1 MTMIRTATSADFEQ
15 VVEKSDKPVLIDFWA
30 PWCGPCKAL
39 APTLD
44 EIAREYEGEL
54 EVVKIDIDQSP
65 ELAER
70 FHVRGVPTL
79 IMFKAG
85 EEKSRAMGGMSRTRL
100 DAFVGDVVDNG

>member
-1 MTMIRTATSADFEQ
+1 MMRSATTSDFED
-15 VVEKSDKPVLIDFWA
+15 VVVKNDKPVLLDFWA

-54 EVVKIDIDQSP
+54 DIVKVDIDQSP

-70 FHVRGVPTL
+70 FNVRGVPTL
-79 IMFKAG
+79 IMFDKG
-85 EEKSRAMGGMSRTRL
+85 EEKSRTMGGLSRTRL
-100 DAFVGDVVDNG
+100 DAFVGDVVDNA